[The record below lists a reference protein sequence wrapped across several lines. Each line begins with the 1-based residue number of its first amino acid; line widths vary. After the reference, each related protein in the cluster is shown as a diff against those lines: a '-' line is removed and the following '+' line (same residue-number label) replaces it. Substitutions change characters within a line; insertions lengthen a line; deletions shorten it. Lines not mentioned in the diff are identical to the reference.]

1 MKMVK
6 CNYFAYSLK
15 SGYVMSSIEEY
26 GTYSKNSGFYYS
38 SYIKRM
44 FSWNWSKGGICCN
57 DFDIME

>member
-1 MKMVK
+1 
-6 CNYFAYSLK
+6 
-15 SGYVMSSIEEY
+15 MSSIEEY